1 MLDYTNRAASY
12 DKRWQSYCL
21 ASFSRSLDLIHL
33 ERDEE
38 LLDIACGTG
47 IFLEKVE
54 REHPYVTLTGVD
66 SNQAMLNEAVKKV
79 SEKVILKKE
88 KADQLSFHTEK
99 FDWVVLSNCIGH
111 FDDQEQCLKEAY
123 RVLKKSG
130 KIIVTDWTQDYIMMR
145 LANFYMKT
153 FDYKNYNSLYSHEI
167 ESMLTRLKFNILRAE
182 TFRINWFW
190 SASTIMGVKS

>member
-33 ERDEE
+33 KRDEE

-79 SEKVILKKE
+79 SEKVI
-88 KADQLSFHTEK
+88 
-99 FDWVVLSNCIGH
+99 
-111 FDDQEQCLKEAY
+111 
-123 RVLKKSG
+123 
-130 KIIVTDWTQDYIMMR
+130 
-145 LANFYMKT
+145 
-153 FDYKNYNSLYSHEI
+153 
-167 ESMLTRLKFNILRAE
+167 
-182 TFRINWFW
+182 
-190 SASTIMGVKS
+190 

>member
-145 LANFYMKT
+145 FVNFYTKT

>member
-145 LANFYMKT
+145 FANFYTKT

-167 ESMLTRLKFNILRAE
+167 ESMLTRLKFNILRTE

>member
-79 SEKVILKKE
+79 CLLYTSPSPRDGL
-88 KADQLSFHTEK
+88 LSRMP
-99 FDWVVLSNCIGH
+99 S
-111 FDDQEQCLKEAY
+111 
-123 RVLKKSG
+123 
-130 KIIVTDWTQDYIMMR
+130 
-145 LANFYMKT
+145 
-153 FDYKNYNSLYSHEI
+153 
-167 ESMLTRLKFNILRAE
+167 
-182 TFRINWFW
+182 
-190 SASTIMGVKS
+190 SA